1 MSQSLRPSPLTVI
14 TGAGAKHKLVFVD
27 CKNLQKWFV
36 QLFEEPQRPQH
47 IGYLDVFGSLGRL
60 ET

>member
-27 CKNLQKWFV
+27 CKNGFK
-36 QLFEEPQRPQH
+36 LFEEPKRPQH